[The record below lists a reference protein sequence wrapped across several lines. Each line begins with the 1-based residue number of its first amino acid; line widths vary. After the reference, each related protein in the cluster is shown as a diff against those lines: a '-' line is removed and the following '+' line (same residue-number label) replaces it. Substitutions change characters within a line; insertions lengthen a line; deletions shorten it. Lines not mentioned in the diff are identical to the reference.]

1 MVQRTKST
9 RLMING
15 ISALMKQITIII
27 CGLILPGIMI
37 RAYGSSVNG
46 AVSSV
51 TQFIGLGALL
61 QGGLSAAAR
70 VSFYKPLS
78 ETNKE
83 ELRAVYFAV
92 KRDFIKFAALYVLYI
107 CILSAILPFIMD
119 SSLDF
124 TEIASLT
131 LILGISTVAEYLFG
145 ISNEL
150 ILFADQYDFLN
161 NIVYSACLFT
171 GTLISIVLI
180 KQGYSIICVK
190 FIYALLLCIRPFV
203 LCWFVKK
210 IYGFSKKG
218 QINNYYIKQK
228 GAALARSIAFYVHT
242 NTQKSSEDFSPSPL
256 VLAMMVLVSF
266 KISFSLRRYAKG
278 LYRMDFLKLIVF
290 STFIL

>member
-83 ELRAVYFAV
+83 EL
-92 KRDFIKFAALYVLYI
+92 
-107 CILSAILPFIMD
+107 LS
-119 SSLDF
+119 
-124 TEIASLT
+124 
-131 LILGISTVAEYLFG
+131 LIHI
-145 ISNEL
+145 
-150 ILFADQYDFLN
+150 
-161 NIVYSACLFT
+161 
-171 GTLISIVLI
+171 
-180 KQGYSIICVK
+180 
-190 FIYALLLCIRPFV
+190 
-203 LCWFVKK
+203 
-210 IYGFSKKG
+210 
-218 QINNYYIKQK
+218 
-228 GAALARSIAFYVHT
+228 
-242 NTQKSSEDFSPSPL
+242 
-256 VLAMMVLVSF
+256 
-266 KISFSLRRYAKG
+266 
-278 LYRMDFLKLIVF
+278 
-290 STFIL
+290 